1 MLDGEY
7 PARLML
13 RKPGSAGPPRK
24 APPGGHRGRI
34 SPGSEEFAVPVGGFP
49 GYAPGMRTA
58 VYAGSFDPP
67 TNGHLWMIERG
78 LEMFDQLIVAIGTNP
93 SKRYSF
99 TVEERLQLLRESTT
113 PADHLVIAHFDNRYL
128 VDYARK
134 KGAKYVLRGIRSPH
148 DYEYERVM
156 RHINADMAPEITTVF
171 LMPPRD
177 IAEVSSNMIKSLIG
191 PKGWEETVRRY
202 VPAPV
207 FRLISSRA
215 GSDHAKDL
223 SIMQ

>member
-1 MLDGEY
+1 
-7 PARLML
+7 
-13 RKPGSAGPPRK
+13 
-24 APPGGHRGRI
+24 
-34 SPGSEEFAVPVGGFP
+34 
-49 GYAPGMRTA
+49 MRTA

-67 TNGHLWMIERG
+67 TKGHIWMIEQG
-78 LEMFDQLIVAIGTNP
+78 LAMFDKLIVAIGDNP

-99 TVEERLQLLRESTT
+99 SVEERLDLLRKSTM
-113 PADHLVIAHFDNRYL
+113 PSEKLVIDHFDNRYL

-191 PKGWEETVRRY
+191 PKGWEDTVRRY
-202 VPAPV
+202 LPEPV
-207 FRLISSRA
+207 FQLIAGKGDDGKSR
-215 GSDHAKDL
+215 DL
-223 SIMQ
+223 KITQ

>member
-1 MLDGEY
+1 LEN
-7 PARLML
+7 R
-13 RKPGSAGPPRK
+13 
-24 APPGGHRGRI
+24 RI
-34 SPGSEEFAVPVGGFP
+34 VFAWVEFAVPVPHFAR
-49 GYAPGMRTA
+49 YAPGMRTA

-78 LEMFDQLIVAIGTNP
+78 LEMFDRLIVAIGTNP

-99 TVEERLQLLRESTT
+99 TVEERLELLRISTK
-113 PADHLVIAHFDNRYL
+113 ACDSLVIAHFDNRYL

-134 KGAKYVLRGIRSPH
+134 KDAKYVLRGIRSPH

-191 PKGWEETVRRY
+191 PKGWEDTVRRY
-202 VPAPV
+202 VPQPV
-207 FRLISSRA
+207 FELLA
-215 GSDHAKDL
+215 GQGENAGKPRDL
-223 SIMQ
+223 NIIE

>member
-1 MLDGEY
+1 
-7 PARLML
+7 
-13 RKPGSAGPPRK
+13 
-24 APPGGHRGRI
+24 
-34 SPGSEEFAVPVGGFP
+34 
-49 GYAPGMRTA
+49 MRTA

-78 LEMFDQLIVAIGTNP
+78 MEMFDRLIVAIGDNP

-99 TVEERLQLLRESTT
+99 TVEERLHLLEASTT
-113 PADHLVIAHFDNRYL
+113 ASDRLTITYFDNRYL

-134 KGAKYVLRGIRSPH
+134 MHAKYVLRGIRSPH

-191 PKGWEETVRRY
+191 PHGWEETVHRY
-202 VPAPV
+202 IPTPV
-207 FRLISSRA
+207 FKTLSSRVSA
-215 GSDHAKDL
+215 GQWDKSR
-223 SIMQ
+223 I